1 MKAEI
6 IGLFPGIAPAM
17 ISAGAE
23 EMNTSDQLPLTG
35 NSTSPTLRNWLPDW
49 LKMVS
54 NTCFRPCRRRNQSFA
69 AKTAA

>member
-23 EMNTSDQLPLTG
+23 DMKTSDQLPLTG
-35 NSTSPTLRNWLPDW
+35 NSTSPTLRNWPPDW
-49 LKMVS
+49 PTMVS
-54 NTCFRPCRRRNQSFA
+54 
-69 AKTAA
+69 KTRFKPF